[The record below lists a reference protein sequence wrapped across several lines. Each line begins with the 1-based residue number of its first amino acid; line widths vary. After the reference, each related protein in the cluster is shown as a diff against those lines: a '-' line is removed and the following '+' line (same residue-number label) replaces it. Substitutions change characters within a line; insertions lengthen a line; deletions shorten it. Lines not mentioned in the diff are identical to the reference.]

1 MQIINSPNAVRAWVK
16 DQKKQGK
23 SVGFV
28 PTMGFLHE
36 GHLSL
41 MQKARTEN
49 DVVIVSI
56 FVNPTQ
62 FGPGEDLESYPR
74 DFERDKE
81 LCDSVGV
88 DVIFAPGVKDMYSD
102 GYSTYVDCEGEI
114 TKQLCGASRP
124 THFKGVTSVV
134 SKLFLIVA
142 PDRAYFGQ
150 KDAQQVA
157 VIEKMVR
164 ELNFDVEI
172 VPCPIVREA
181 DGLAMSS
188 RNTYLNELERKD
200 ALVLSEALSL
210 CQEAV
215 KNGELNTEKLIQLMK
230 AHILH
235 ADSAQIDYVQI
246 VDAKTLLPIGELQDD
261 YLVALAVKI
270 GKTRL
275 IDNYRVSRS

>member
-88 DVIFAPGVKDMYSD
+88 DVIFAPGVKDMYPD
-102 GYSTYVDCEGEI
+102 GYSTYVDCEGDI

-200 ALVLSEALSL
+200 ALVLSEALNL
-210 CQEAV
+210 CQETV
-215 KNGELNTEKLIQLMK
+215 KNGEQNTEKLIQLMK
-230 AHILH
+230 KHIQR